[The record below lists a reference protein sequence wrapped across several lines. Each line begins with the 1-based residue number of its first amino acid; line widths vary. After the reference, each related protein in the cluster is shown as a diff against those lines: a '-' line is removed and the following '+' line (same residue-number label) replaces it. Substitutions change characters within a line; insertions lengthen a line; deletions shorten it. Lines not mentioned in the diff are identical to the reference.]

1 MSVKQRIFLLV
12 GLASIPA
19 VVLTPIGTRSSEI
32 FTFHMIQHI
41 TLMMITGPLLVLA
54 TPSTFNPTNKVFQLL
69 THAHLSWF
77 TYAALMIGVH
87 LPAPHN
93 FLMMNPWAHSLIEIP
108 LYVALPYLF
117 YFNLLDRNLVNRRVS
132 PAIAVISLFLMMV
145 PETLTG
151 FFIYVSQ
158 SSLYSDMYE
167 INDQR
172 RGGSIMWSGAM
183 IIDACWIALAV
194 SHWYKSEVRRS
205 IEVDAE
211 IAREARA

>member
-1 MSVKQRIFLLV
+1 MSVKQRIFLLF

-54 TPSTFNPTNKVFQLL
+54 PPSTFNPTNKVFQLL

-158 SSLYSDMYE
+158 SSLYSDMYD

-194 SHWYKSEVRRS
+194 SHWYKSEVHRS
-205 IEVDAE
+205 VEVDAE